1 MKWHINSSMLLVHAN
16 VQLFYVIIVSFSF
29 FFSFGCIVFRLIGP
43 YEFVILMIVYVYLFY
58 NPPCVHEISSVL
70 LYFIFLICL
79 FMYMFFLDSIYL
91 FICFF

>member
-1 MKWHINSSMLLVHAN
+1 MAHKLI
-16 VQLFYVIIVSFSF
+16 YVTSPHKCTVILCYYSFF
-29 FFSFGCIVFRLIGP
+29 FIFFSFGCIVFRLIGP
-43 YEFVILMIVYVYLFY
+43 YEFIILMIVYVYLFY